1 MGFCREMRLERT
13 PEKGTG
19 GSGEGRGER
28 TLWAVRESFELAAN
42 SKFPCP
48 RSRTQAPKPCRRPLE
63 NQKRTTVFKTLHFEN
78 DSPFT
83 KSNIRS

>member
-28 TLWAVRESFELAAN
+28 TLWAVRGSFEIRHLRRLSRGSAD
-42 SKFPCP
+42 P
-48 RSRTQAPKPCRRPLE
+48 REL
-63 NQKRTTVFKTLHFEN
+63 
-78 DSPFT
+78 
-83 KSNIRS
+83 